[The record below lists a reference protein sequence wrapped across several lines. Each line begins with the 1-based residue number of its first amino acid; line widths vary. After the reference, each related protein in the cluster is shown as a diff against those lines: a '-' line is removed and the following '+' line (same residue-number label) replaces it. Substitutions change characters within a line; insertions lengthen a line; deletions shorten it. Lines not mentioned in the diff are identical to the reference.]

1 MAGGIVRRLYVSK
14 GEKLEIIR
22 AEHSGFCFGVNRAIE
37 LAFSEAEKP
46 DRQGRLLT
54 CGHLIHNKDVVKVLE
69 EKGASLI
76 ESLDEAESGDTVIIR
91 SHGEPKEFYEYAKEH
106 GIELVDTTCVFVQKI
121 HEIVDEAHQEGRA
134 VVIIGDANHQE
145 VKATNGWCGY
155 DATVIGSVEEAEKA
169 AETLKDSNPII
180 VCQTT
185 IKQELLD
192 SILEVF
198 DKAAVKYDIRNTIC
212 NATRDRQ
219 NSCAELARKVDVMLV
234 IGDVESSN
242 SRKLYEIA
250 EKNCK
255 KAIFIENAENLDL
268 QGFTKKDKIGLV
280 AGASTPEWIIKEVIS
295 HMSENATKTMEHNPM
310 MEFMDDIEKSLRLP
324 KPGDIVDGKVD
335 QVMADAVIVNM
346 GCKKDGILRSD
357 EVVLEEGQTLADLFK
372 VGDEIKAKVI
382 KSDDGEGGIM
392 LSTKRLV
399 AVENYTELEE
409 AMANEEII
417 NVKLVRAVNGG
428 VIAAY
433 KEITGFV
440 PMSQLSDRYIENA
453 DEFLGQDVDVK
464 VIRVDTKRNR
474 AVFSRKALMVEEKR
488 KAVAEIWNNLSVG
501 DVVEGKVMRF
511 TDYGAFVDI
520 GGVDGL
526 LHISEISWGK
536 LKHPEEILKI
546 GDIINVKILSLN
558 EDKGKIS
565 LGLKQ
570 TQPEPWSLVGD
581 KYQVGDVL
589 EGKVVQIKEYGAFVE
604 LEAGLDGLVHI
615 SEIANKRVENVFDE
629 LKIGETVNVRIM
641 EIDPDKRRIS
651 LSIKATLPEEEQTAE
666 ETVAEKIEDSIEAVK
681 EDVEVAEEKVEAAVE
696 AAEEKVDEAI
706 DEAIAANEE
715 VAAKADEVAEEV
727 AEKVEEAKGA
737 VEEAVEKVAKK
748 AKEVAEKVAD
758 KVEEIEDAVEEK
770 IEAVVGDDDDDDD
783 EEEKDD

>member
-1 MAGGIVRRLYVSK
+1 M
-14 GEKLEIIR
+14 EIIR

-37 LAFSEAEKP
+37 LAFSEAEKSG
-46 DRQGRLLT
+46 REGRLFT
-54 CGHLIHNKDVVKVLE
+54 CGHLIHNKAVVDALE
-69 EKGASLI
+69 AKGATMI
-76 ESLDEAESGDTVIIR
+76 ETLDEASAGDTVIIR
-91 SHGEPKEFYEYAKEH
+91 SHGEPKEFYDEAEKR
-106 GIELVDTTCVFVQKI
+106 GITLIDTTCVFVKKI
-121 HEIVDEAHQEGRA
+121 HEIVSKAHDEGIP
-134 VVIIGDANHQE
+134 VVLIGDKDHQE
-145 VKATNGWCGY
+145 VKATNGWCSY
-155 DATVIGSVEEAEKA
+155 EALVIGSKDEAIKVLEEKEEFLSVNK
-169 AETLKDSNPII
+169 PII

-185 IKQELLD
+185 IKHELLD
-192 SILEVF
+192 EILEVF
-198 DKAAVKYDIRNTIC
+198 DNSGIKYDIRNTIC
-212 NATRDRQ
+212 NATKDRQ
-219 NSCAELARKVDVMLV
+219 DSCAELAKKVDLMVV
-234 IGDVESSN
+234 IGDKQSSN
-242 SRKLYEIA
+242 SRKLFEIA

-255 KAIFIENAENLDL
+255 KAIFVENSANLDL
-268 QGFTKKDKIGLV
+268 HGLTKLDKIGCI

-295 HMSENATKTMEHNPM
+295 YMSENVTKEMEQNPM
-310 MEFMDDIEKSLRLP
+310 MDFMDDIEKSLRLP

-335 QVMADAVIVNM
+335 QVMGDAVIVNM

-399 AVENYTELEE
+399 AVENYTELEA

-440 PMSQLSDRYIENA
+440 PMSQLSDRYVENA

-488 KAVAEIWNNLSVG
+488 KAVQEIWSNLSVG

-558 EDKGKIS
+558 EEKGKIS

-570 TQPEPWSLVGD
+570 TQPEPWTLVGD
-581 KYQVGDVL
+581 KYKVGDVL

-651 LSIKATLPEEEQTAE
+651 LSIKATLPEEEQVEEAADEAAEAPAE
-666 ETVAEKIEDSIEAVK
+666 EPVAEAPVEEAAA
-681 EDVEVAEEKVEAAVE
+681 EVAET
-696 AAEEKVDEAI
+696 
-706 DEAIAANEE
+706 
-715 VAAKADEVAEEV
+715 
-727 AEKVEEAKGA
+727 
-737 VEEAVEKVAKK
+737 VEEAVEEPA
-748 AKEVAEKVAD
+748 AEEA
-758 KVEEIEDAVEEK
+758 EEAAEEEPAEEK
-770 IEAVVGDDDDDDD
+770 DDDDDDDHDDDDDDDDDHDDKDDDDDDDD